1 MTTDAELRPPNNFEE
16 FWPYYVSQHMNRTSR
31 RLHFV
36 GTTLAM
42 GCVAVSPMAPWAL
55 LAVPVCGYGGAW
67 IGHLVFEKN
76 KPATW
81 GGPKFVGW
89 SLMGDLRMWKRM
101 VTGSMDAEIERLQQ
115 LGFPQF
121 APA

>member
-1 MTTDAELRPPNNFEE
+1 MDSTELRQPTNFEE

-31 RLHFV
+31 RLHFI
-36 GTTLAM
+36 GTTVAM

-55 LAVPVCGYGGAW
+55 LGAPVAGYGMAW
-67 IGHLVFEKN
+67 IGHFGFEKN

-81 GGPKFVGW
+81 GGPKFVVW

-101 VTGSMDAEIERLQQ
+101 VTGTMDAEVERVERE
-115 LGFPQF
+115 GAPVF